1 MCLNFTKKQN
11 KKNSVVAAVK
21 VIFHWPTTS
30 STSQRRPV
38 NPCDNNHHGLSGL
51 SYNPTL
57 VNFHP
62 SHHRPKCGCI
72 GRRKTSAPN
81 MFIEFEGSTV
91 LCTGKPNHDQSRLG
105 SSLLDGESFPAFCLQ
120 TFLAKRI
127 LSLWH
132 GSTMCRARNTGNTKP
147 SLHPV
152 RYSSTRSE

>member
-57 VNFHP
+57 VSFHP

-127 LSLWH
+127 LSL
-132 GSTMCRARNTGNTKP
+132 
-147 SLHPV
+147 
-152 RYSSTRSE
+152 